1 VQELLE
7 RRPKRRLPGLINMKV
22 QAIRF
27 GPLYARR
34 DSRFMDRMAELMN
47 LSDGRR
53 SVAEIARVVN
63 YEIGTV
69 DPVLVA
75 EMFGDMQEFGFVEFI

>member
-1 VQELLE
+1 VHEILQ

-27 GPLYARR
+27 GPLYGAR

-53 SVAEIARVVN
+53 SVAEIARVVG
-63 YEIGTV
+63 YEIGPI

-75 EMFGDMQEFGFVEFI
+75 EMFGDMQEFGFVELI

>member
-1 VQELLE
+1 MQELLQ
-7 RRPKRRLPGLINMKV
+7 RKPKRRLPGLINMKV

-53 SVAEIARVVN
+53 SVAEIARVVG
-63 YEIGTV
+63 YEIGPV
-69 DPVLVA
+69 DPALVA
-75 EMFGDMQEFGFVEFI
+75 EMFGDMQEFGYVELI